1 MRARPRYDK
10 IPIVSDHGE
19 HPGPMALTA
28 SVGSNA
34 SPAIPAGPDVAERVG
49 RLAGLL
55 AIDERLLVAAR
66 RLHGPWRTR
75 LARALTRAGNTSS
88 WVLAVL
94 AFLAAG
100 APFLRLG
107 VRLGVATLLGT
118 LLSQALKRS
127 LHRPRPTS
135 AIIGFEAL
143 AENPDRFSFPSGHT
157 TAAFAAAV
165 ALAGAPFGLGPAAL
179 VLAVGIG
186 LSRIYLGAHYP
197 LDVAVGAPLGGIAG
211 GLARIALALAGL

>member
-1 MRARPRYDK
+1 MR
-10 IPIVSDHGE
+10 
-19 HPGPMALTA
+19 PGPVPGMFGPVSELRETT
-28 SVGSNA
+28 
-34 SPAIPAGPDVAERVG
+34 PYETPAGPELSIPVG
-49 RLAGLL
+49 RLARLL

-75 LARALTRAGNTSS
+75 LARTLTRAGNTSS
-88 WVLAVL
+88 WTVVVLVL
-94 AFLAAG
+94 LAAG
-100 APFLRLG
+100 QPFTVLSARLAA
-107 VRLGVATLLGT
+107 ATLLGT

-135 AIIGFEAL
+135 AIVGFEAL

-179 VLAVGIG
+179 VLAFGIG
-186 LSRIYLGAHYP
+186 ASRVYLGAHYP
-197 LDVAVGAPLGGIAG
+197 LDVAAGVVLGTAAGAVARLGL
-211 GLARIALALAGL
+211 GLAGI

>member
-1 MRARPRYDK
+1 MRRPRPGGK
-10 IPIVSDHGE
+10 ILPVRELGE
-19 HPGPMALTA
+19 TAPMALTA
-28 SVGSNA
+28 TAAGTGATVD
-34 SPAIPAGPDVAERVG
+34 PAGPEIGGRTG
-49 RLAGLL
+49 RLSRLL

-75 LARALTRAGNTSS
+75 VARALTRAGDTSS
-88 WVLAVL
+88 WTAAVL
-94 AFLAAG
+94 VLLVAGGPLAGVGARLAA
-100 APFLRLG
+100 
-107 VRLGVATLLGT
+107 ATLLGT

-127 LHRPRPTS
+127 LLRPRPTS
-135 AIIGFEAL
+135 AIVGFEAL

-186 LSRIYLGAHYP
+186 LSRVYLGAHYP
-197 LDVAVGAPLGGIAG
+197 LDVAAGVLLGTVSGA
-211 GLARIALALAGL
+211 LARLALACVGA

>member
-1 MRARPRYDK
+1 MSES
-10 IPIVSDHGE
+10 SD
-19 HPGPMALTA
+19 TA
-28 SVGSNA
+28 PLA
-34 SPAIPAGPDVAERVG
+34 PAAPVLSLRVG
-49 RLAGLL
+49 RLARLL

-75 LARALTRAGNTSS
+75 VARALTRAGDKSS
-88 WVLAVL
+88 WTLVVLVLLAVGQPFTVL
-94 AFLAAG
+94 GARLAA
-100 APFLRLG
+100 
-107 VRLGVATLLGT
+107 ATLLGT
-118 LLSQALKRS
+118 LLSQALKRG

-135 AIIGFEAL
+135 AIVGFEAL

-179 VLAVGIG
+179 VLALGIG

-197 LDVAVGAPLGGIAG
+197 LDVAVGAALGGIAG
-211 GLARIALALAGL
+211 GLARLLLALAGL